1 MNKEAA
7 HQELQMKYK
16 NQGTIVENLDKKT
29 NDMQRQIEIKM
40 RKETELISANER
52 LKRELHT
59 SEKL

>member
-1 MNKEAA
+1 ME
-7 HQELQMKYK
+7 
-16 NQGTIVENLDKKT
+16 KKSH
-29 NDMQRQIEIKM
+29 DMQRQIETKM